1 MYPRWT
7 KSFKMRQNWND
18 FTQQKKTK
26 VEKKH
31 TKSQWKWSYHFF
43 PTFKQRLFSIL
54 FIWSYDKGA
63 KLHQQ
68 MKYNNLSSWR
78 YFAISTSIQIYLP
91 LKKPFHHSFLGK
103 NSPCCSRIL
112 LYIWLV
118 VSTHLK
124 NMISQIGSIFPK
136 FRGENKKSLSCHTP
150 RYKKSCRVPGGSSS
164 SINRSLHCLHPE
176 KWLNSRSPAERQK
189 RRSPW
194 CMPVIETTHCPASRA
209 HHQTC
214 RPWERRKYLD
224 FKTLEGDCEN
234 SIC

>member
-1 MYPRWT
+1 MTYIGVSYPPITTPLPDSDPSRASTPQRPILLLSRYISRKVILLLSAWAKASNVQRWREVGT
-7 KSFKMRQNWND
+7 NP
-18 FTQQKKTK
+18 TQKNPRE
-26 VEKKH
+26 VL
-31 TKSQWKWSYHFF
+31 Y
-43 PTFKQRLFSIL
+43 L
-54 FIWSYDKGA
+54 
-63 KLHQQ
+63 
-68 MKYNNLSSWR
+68 MV
-78 YFAISTSIQIYLP
+78 STP
-91 LKKPFHHSFLGK
+91 LKICSSNYINRMISPGIRAKIK
-103 NSPCCSRIL
+103 NL
-112 LYIWLV
+112 WV
-118 VSTHLK
+118 ATHLD
-124 NMISQIGSIFPK
+124 I
-136 FRGENKKSLSCHTP
+136 
-150 RYKKSCRVPGGSSS
+150 KKSCRVPGGSSS